1 MDWSERENHWK
12 WQVEKRDTKWAINKV
27 KYSMTNKIWLHL
39 HLPIKII
46 ISVWEL
52 QKNYCWVFKRG
63 MKAARR
69 EPVAAATRVG
79 RREPLAYSTNEKE
92 DNVNVIT
99 LGKEGRIR
107 SRITMVVGAALLWF
121 CVRSTRKKRKM
132 SRCKALVPS

>member
-1 MDWSERENHWK
+1 
-12 WQVEKRDTKWAINKV
+12 
-27 KYSMTNKIWLHL
+27 
-39 HLPIKII
+39 
-46 ISVWEL
+46 
-52 QKNYCWVFKRG
+52 

-107 SRITMVVGAALLWF
+107 SRITMVVGAALLK
-121 CVRSTRKKRKM
+121 TIEQ
-132 SRCKALVPS
+132 